1 MKLRSRQSEVQNMS
15 KHKMAIWKYRLE
27 TWRWKFWG
35 WVMDHYPRLYRW
47 CDKHLPFDT
56 LPF

>member
-1 MKLRSRQSEVQNMS
+1 MKKFR
-15 KHKMAIWKYRLE
+15 KAIWKYKLEIWRYKLE
-27 TWRWKFWG
+27 TRRWQFWG
-35 WVMDHYPRLYRW
+35 WVMDHCPRLYSW

>member
-1 MKLRSRQSEVQNMS
+1 MS
-15 KHKMAIWKYRLE
+15 KHKRAIWRYRLE

-35 WVMDHYPRLYRW
+35 WVMDHYPQLYQW
-47 CDKHLPFDT
+47 LDKHLPFDT